1 MKATHIVTGLAF
13 AAVLSYAALATA
25 HPGGPGYGQGGNCGG
40 GPGFAGGNPVA
51 ASEGR
56 LAWLKAEL
64 KITASQEAAWNA
76 FVATSRERAA
86 EMQAHREAMFST
98 GAAPERFAQ
107 RARFMQE
114 RVAGMEASAAA
125 LKDLYAAL
133 TPEQKATADA
143 LLAHGPGGGPG
154 RGRGWGAF

>member
-25 HPGGPGYGQGGNCGG
+25 HPGGPGYGQGGYCGG

-56 LAWLKAEL
+56 LASLKAEL
-64 KITASQEAAWNA
+64 KITASQEAAWDA
-76 FVATSRERAA
+76 FVATSRERAK
-86 EMQAHREAMFST
+86 EKQARREAMF
-98 GAAPERFAQ
+98 
-107 RARFMQE
+107 
-114 RVAGMEASAAA
+114 ASAAA
-125 LKDLYAAL
+125 LKDLYAVL

-143 LLAHGPGGGPG
+143 LLAHGPGAGPG